1 MSTLAATAIRQFR
14 GLLVG
19 SALVASLPALAQTY
33 EPTLPHT
40 AAAAE
45 SSGYFPTAT
54 EDILLR
60 GSFDAR
66 SLGTGMVVD
75 GPDNDAQIAQ
85 DIFPYENTNGD
96 FYERN
101 RDIFRPLNRALGV
114 FTPFDAF
121 TLESRRLQ
129 NAVLTVD
136 ADLSLLTRSFEPDL
150 AHIKAGPL
158 YFDVLWL
165 GAGVAYSDY
174 SGEKALAPREVDGD
188 SAEDGWTGFV
198 ELGVRGLIRFTDSIY
213 ISAVANIIYLPFEN
227 ELGIGFGNSQ
237 YGGINV
243 RFTLNE
249 IIAGWEIMFF
259 DEFLGRPGLNF
270 FPDAD
275 ATAFDQAGRYTFG
288 FMGQRSAGFFNN
300 DLVYFGN
307 TVGFRASRPVLDN
320 QWRLGFLIEHTD
332 SWRSFNFDDHGK
344 LDTAGVWLQYEGSVI
359 PFAPMLSYQ
368 YFSSDGYRSLMHA
381 LELQLTGRLT
391 ENVSWLG
398 RAGYMFS
405 TGDTDERNGFIW
417 EAALDHTL
425 TRSTHH
431 WLSAGETFAKNE
443 YQADTRTMKYIR
455 YGIDQRFTSRFHA
468 RAFVQFSENETSA
481 RDLFPARDRFGVGLD
496 LVYRPLDFTNI
507 TASVLYEQLDQI
519 TTDEDMH
526 RWLYRLEANQQLA
539 HRLTGNIFY
548 QYEEI
553 NQDANAF
560 TEHFVGMSL
569 RRYF

>member
-1 MSTLAATAIRQFR
+1 M
-14 GLLVG
+14 
-19 SALVASLPALAQTY
+19 VASAPVLAQTY

-40 AAAAE
+40 VAATEAT
-45 SSGYFPTAT
+45 GYFPTVT

-85 DIFPYENTNGD
+85 DIFPYQNPNGD
-96 FYERN
+96 FYERK
-101 RDIFRPLNRALGV
+101 RDFFRPLNRALGV
-114 FTPFDAF
+114 FTPFDAV
-121 TLESRRLQ
+121 TLESERLQ
-129 NAVLTVD
+129 NAVMTVD
-136 ADLSLLTRSFEPDL
+136 ADLSLLTRSFDPDL

-174 SGEKALAPREVDGD
+174 NGEQALAPREANGD
-188 SAEDGWTGFV
+188 NAEDGWTGFV

-213 ISAVANIIYLPFEN
+213 LSAVANVIYLPFEN

-237 YGGINV
+237 YAGINV

-275 ATAFDQAGRYTFG
+275 AEAFDQAGRYSFG

-300 DLVYFGN
+300 DLVFFSN

-332 SWRSFNFDDHGK
+332 SWQSFNFDDHGT
-344 LDTAGVWLQYEGSVI
+344 LDTAGIWLQYEGSVI

-368 YFSSDGYRSLMHA
+368 YFSTDGYRSLMHA

-405 TGDTDERNGFIW
+405 TGDTDESNGFIW

-431 WLSAGETFAKNE
+431 WLSLGETFAKNE
-443 YQADTRTMKYIR
+443 YQAETRTMKYIR
-455 YGIDQRFTSRFHA
+455 YGIDQRFTSRFHG
-468 RAFVQFSENETSA
+468 RAFVQYSENETSS
-481 RDLFPARDRFGVGLD
+481 RDLFPARDRFAVGLD

-519 TTDEDMH
+519 TTDEDLH
-526 RWLYRLEANQQLA
+526 RWLYRLEVNQQLA

-553 NQDANAF
+553 DQDDNAF
-560 TEHFVGMSL
+560 TEHFFGMSL